1 MDHEQAAA
9 ALESLGNGTRL
20 AIFRTLVRAG
30 TSGLPVGGLKDKLTI
45 PGSTLSHHLAQLVA
59 AGLVS
64 QSREGRVLRCQ
75 AEFNA
80 MNDLLGYLTDECCA
94 DDACGC

>member
-1 MDHEQAAA
+1 MKHEHAAA
-9 ALESLGNGTRL
+9 ALESLGNETRL

-30 TSGLPVGGLKDKLTI
+30 TSGLPVGGLKEKLTI
-45 PGSTLSHHLAQLVA
+45 PGSTLSHHLSQLVS

-75 AEFNA
+75 AEFGA
-80 MNDLLGYLTDECCA
+80 MNELIGYLTEECCA
-94 DDACGC
+94 DEDCC